1 VTSIPRLV
9 ALSLAVVLAGCGG
22 ESPPPSEPEPAPAD
36 AQDIDAPSGPLTV
49 AAASA
54 GRALADVADAWYA
67 ETGSRIRLVD
77 IATPER
83 EEADLVIFDS
93 VADAWDD
100 AEQDGLRPVYS
111 AIVDASVDSTLQ
123 DSESRWVALATRA
136 RVVVYHEPSVSSED
150 LASITGYAS
159 LGDERWL
166 GRLCLSRSQQ
176 GGNQM
181 LVAFLI
187 DELGVREAELA
198 VRRWRDNLATRL
210 FVDDDALLA
219 AIATG
224 ECTVGI
230 AGSNRAAAAPATS
243 DIAALWFESQAA
255 IVFDATV
262 AGVTRHAHDADAAQ
276 RFLEWLTTPT
286 PNALLAMPRLDFPV
300 NAEAPVAQALTDL
313 PVDPGTVATP
323 LSDLAFLLE
332 ESARLRERAR
342 YP

>member
-1 VTSIPRLV
+1 MPRWM
-9 ALSLAVVLAGCGG
+9 ALGLAFVVAGCSS
-22 ESPPPSEPEPAPAD
+22 ESPPPTSPEPLPSDAPVAET
-36 AQDIDAPSGPLTV
+36 PSGPLVV
-49 AAASA
+49 AAAGA
-54 GRALADVADAWYA
+54 GRSLADIADAWYA
-67 ETGSRIRLVD
+67 ETGSRIRLVGVD
-77 IATPER
+77 DPER

-93 VADAWDD
+93 VADAWED
-100 AEQDGLRPVYS
+100 AERDGLRPVYS
-111 AIVDASVDSTLQ
+111 TIVEDSVNQTLR

-136 RVVVYHEPSVSSED
+136 RVVVYHRPSVSADD
-150 LASITGYAS
+150 LASIIGYAS
-159 LGDERWL
+159 LGDERWRN
-166 GRLCLSRSQQ
+166 RLCLSLSRQ

-187 DELGVREAELA
+187 NALGVREAELA

-210 FVDDDALLA
+210 FADDDAMLA

-224 ECTVGI
+224 ECAVGI
-230 AGSNRAAAAPATS
+230 AGSNRAVAAPATS
-243 DIAALWFESQAA
+243 DIGTLWFESPEAT
-255 IVFDATV
+255 VFDAMV

-276 RFLEWLTTPT
+276 QFLEWLTTPT

-300 NAEAPVAQALTDL
+300 NAEAPLAASLTDL
-313 PVDPGTVATP
+313 PVDAGQVATP

>member
-1 VTSIPRLV
+1 MVLC
-9 ALSLAVVLAGCGG
+9 LAIVVAGCGG
-22 ESPPPSEPEPAPAD
+22 EPPPPTSPEPETAD
-36 AQDIDAPSGPLTV
+36 APVAEAPSGPLIV
-49 AAASA
+49 AAAGA
-54 GRALADVADAWYA
+54 GRGLADIADAWYS

-77 IATPER
+77 VGDPER
-83 EEADLVIFDS
+83 EKADLVIFDS
-93 VADAWDD
+93 VADAWED

-111 AIVDASVDSTLQ
+111 AIVDAGVDATLR

-136 RVVVYHEPSVSSED
+136 RVVVYHRPSVSADE
-150 LASITGYAS
+150 LASIIGYAS
-159 LGDERWL
+159 LGDEQWR
-166 GRLCLSRSQQ
+166 GRLCLSLSQQ

-187 DELGVREAELA
+187 NELGVREAELA
-198 VRRWRDNLATRL
+198 VRRWRDNLATHL
-210 FVDDDALLA
+210 FADDDAMLA

-224 ECTVGI
+224 ECAVGI
-230 AGSNRAAAAPATS
+230 AGSNRAVAAPATS
-243 DIAALWFESQAA
+243 DIGILWFESPAA
-255 IVFDATV
+255 TVFDATV

-300 NAEAPVAQALTDL
+300 NADAPLAASLADL
-313 PVDPGTVATP
+313 PVDAGRVATP